1 MEVRGKLLVHIRR
14 NWVVWGPL
22 YGLCAEQE
30 GKRDQILGAKSSS
43 TQAIGKAC
51 DRRRQLS
58 WGSLLGHYLP
68 S

>member
-1 MEVRGKLLVHIRR
+1 M
-14 NWVVWGPL
+14 VWGPL
-22 YGLCAEQE
+22 YGLYAEQE